1 MSTDPILAAIANLV
15 SLEGG
20 IAELEEQQTL
30 NVLLTKNIA
39 QALALPEEI
48 SLSTQ
53 IDNSKSLFVTYHSD
67 LLQKFSNLLGN
78 RGLVASLGVQ
88 FTGHFKNSGFDKM
101 VLQKIIPHNGLI
113 KFVEAKRQ
121 NTPYLWCHVAYTAE
135 ADEKRIGMISF
146 FINGLTGVAPVDIGD
161 ALLWQ
166 SDRIS
171 VNPHTQ
177 LAIISSDEL
186 TPIIEKFSSQ
196 QITENLH
203 HWSAKLARA
212 KARDDERLRAYYGTI
227 STEINR
233 KITTKQLVDEAKE
246 KEELRLAATE
256 GELTRKLADL
266 EQRYAMQIEANLYSA
281 MVIYLPTVHV
291 QCELTRKK
299 AKRMITAIWNP
310 FTKIIEPL
318 RCELSGETI
327 YDFYLDEKEAKIIA
341 PNYWE
346 KSGMGKRKI

>member
-1 MSTDPILAAIANLV
+1 MSTDPILAAIADLV

-20 IAELEEQQTL
+20 LAELEEEQTL
-30 NVLLTKNIA
+30 NILLTKNIA
-39 QALALPEEI
+39 KALELPEEV

-53 IDNSKSLFVTYHSD
+53 IDNPNSLFVTYHSD
-67 LLQKFSNLLGN
+67 LLQKFSNLLGT

-146 FINGLTGVAPVDIGD
+146 FVNGLTGVAPVEIGD

-166 SDRIS
+166 SDRIAID
-171 VNPHTQ
+171 PQ
-177 LAIISSDEL
+177 YQPQIISIEEL
-186 TPIIEKFSSQ
+186 TPIIEKISGNM
-196 QITENLH
+196 ITENLH

-212 KARDDERLRAYYGTI
+212 KARDEERLRAYYGTI
-227 STEINR
+227 SSEINR
-233 KITTKQLVDEAKE
+233 KIMTKQLVDEAKE

-256 GELTRKLADL
+256 GELERKLADL

-327 YDFYLDEKEAKIIA
+327 YDFYLDEKEAKMIA
-341 PNYWE
+341 PSYWE
-346 KSGMGKRKI
+346 NSGMGKRK

>member
-1 MSTDPILAAIANLV
+1 MNTDPILAAIADLV

-20 IAELEEQQTL
+20 LAELEEQQTL
-30 NVLLTKNIA
+30 HILLTKNIA
-39 QALALPEEI
+39 KALELPEEV

-53 IDNSKSLFVTYHSD
+53 IDRPDTLFVTYHSD
-67 LLQKFSNLLGN
+67 LLQKFSELLGN

-101 VLQKIIPHNGLI
+101 VLQTLIPHNGLI

-146 FINGLTGVAPVDIGD
+146 FVNGLTGVAPVEIGD

-166 SDRIS
+166 ADRIA
-171 VNPHTQ
+171 VDPQNQ
-177 LAIISSDEL
+177 LPIIPNEEL
-186 TPIIEKFSSQ
+186 IPIIEKFSSQ
-196 QITENLH
+196 EITKNLH

-212 KARDDERLRAYYGTI
+212 KARDEERLRAYYGTI
-227 STEINR
+227 SSEIHH
-233 KITTKQLVDEAKE
+233 KIITKQLVDEAKE
-246 KEELRLAATE
+246 KEELRLAATQ
-256 GELTRKLADL
+256 GELERKLADL
-266 EQRYAMQIEANLYSA
+266 EQRYAIHITANLYSA
-281 MVIYLPTVHV
+281 LVIYLPTVHV

-299 AKRMITAIWNP
+299 AKRTITAIWNP
-310 FTKIIEPL
+310 FTKIVEPL

-327 YDFYLDEKEAKIIA
+327 YDFYLDEKEAKMIA
-341 PNYWE
+341 PSYWE
-346 KSGMGKRKI
+346 KKGMGKQK